1 MLIIPGAEFYAQN
14 QAVELSNWCGRRF
27 AFGKPCACRAAASFA
42 ADAVA
47 SRRAFLSYMCYDMA
61 HVLAVYPRLGH
72 LDTCFHHASYAAAAL
87 VAGVSRAFPFAFGW
101 CAPPT
106 PREQPVRRSRQ
117 RPAGSRCAK

>member
-14 QAVELSNWCGRRF
+14 QAVELSNWCGGRLGVWETLRPSRR
-27 AFGKPCACRAAASFA
+27 GCCA
-42 ADAVA
+42 ADAGA
-47 SRRAFLSYMCYDMA
+47 ARRAFLSYMCYDMA
-61 HVLAVYPRLGH
+61 HVLAVYPRLGY

-101 CAPPT
+101 CAHAALSIL
-106 PREQPVRRSRQ
+106 PVGFSRQ